1 MTALD
6 WGLLLIIGL
15 SAVLGMARGLIGVAV
30 SLAAWLLAGVGAFLF
45 GGEVGRSLGDAGW
58 ASYLGGYALAF
69 AAIWITVGIIGMVI
83 RRIAHSYGLSE
94 MDRLMGLGLG
104 AIRGLIFACALL
116 VTLGM
121 TTLPRERAWRDSSF
135 AALLMPGAKLMRSGL
150 PDAMARKVDLEG
162 RGTSLQASVQSEA
175 QQLEK
180 SLKQKVPQGLP
191 GGMGGLVGGG
201 GGGGAGAGAGLGGLG
216 DLIPGGLG
224 GANRGGNGD
233 IRNVDNGG
241 TGGPREI
248 ALPQPLPEEQAAG
261 GLQDLLPGA
270 MRDLLRPGNGAQGA
284 AGRGQGDPARVEAQP
299 RDDKRVD

>member
-6 WGLLLIIGL
+6 WGLLLIVGL
-15 SAVLGMARGLIGVAV
+15 SAILGMARGLIGVAV

-45 GGEVGRSLGDAGW
+45 GGEVGRSLGDGQMGW
-58 ASYLGGYALAF
+58 ASYMGGYALAF
-69 AAIWITVGIIGMVI
+69 VAIWITVGLIGLVI

-121 TTLPRERAWRDSSF
+121 TTLPRERAWRESSL

-162 RGTSLQASVQSEA
+162 RGTSLQATVQSEA
-175 QQLEK
+175 KGLEK
-180 SLKQKVPQGLP
+180 SLKQQVPQGLP
-191 GGMGGLVGGG
+191 GMGGLAGGG
-201 GGGGAGAGAGLGGLG
+201 GGGGLA
-216 DLIPGGLG
+216 DLIPAGMSGGQ
-224 GANRGGNGD
+224 NNG
-233 IRNVDNGG
+233 
-241 TGGPREI
+241 GGPREI
-248 ALPQPLPEEQAAG
+248 GLPQPVPEEQASGG

-270 MRDLLRPGNGAQGA
+270 MRDLLPRGAGGQGA
-284 AGRGQGDPARVEAQP
+284 ANRTQGDPARVDAQNP
-299 RDDKRVD
+299 QDDKRVN

>member
-6 WGLLLIIGL
+6 WGLLLIVGL
-15 SAVLGMARGLIGVAV
+15 SAILGMARGLIGVAV

-45 GGEVGRSLGDAGW
+45 GGEVGRSLGDGQMGW
-58 ASYLGGYALAF
+58 ASYMGGYALAF
-69 AAIWITVGIIGMVI
+69 VAIWITVGLIGLVI

-162 RGTSLQASVQSEA
+162 RGTSLQATVQSEA
-175 QQLEK
+175 KGLEK
-180 SLKQKVPQGLP
+180 SLKQQVPQGLP
-191 GGMGGLVGGG
+191 GMGGLAGGG
-201 GGGGAGAGAGLGGLG
+201 GGGGGLA
-216 DLIPGGLG
+216 DLIPAGMSGGQ
-224 GANRGGNGD
+224 NNHD
-233 IRNVDNGG
+233 
-241 TGGPREI
+241 TGGPRDI
-248 ALPQPLPEEQAAG
+248 ALPQPLPEEQASGG

-270 MRDLLRPGNGAQGA
+270 MRDLLPRGAGGQGA
-284 AGRGQGDPARVEAQP
+284 ANRPQGDPARVDAHKQQ
-299 RDDKRVD
+299 DDKRVN

>member
-6 WGLLLIIGL
+6 WGLLLIVGL
-15 SAVLGMARGLIGVAV
+15 SAILGMARGLIGVAV

-45 GGEVGRSLGDAGW
+45 GGEVGRSLGDGQMGW
-58 ASYLGGYALAF
+58 ASYMGGYALAF
-69 AAIWITVGIIGMVI
+69 VAIWITVGLIGLVI

-121 TTLPRERAWRDSSF
+121 TTLPRERAWRESSL

-162 RGTSLQASVQSEA
+162 RGTSLQATVQSEA
-175 QQLEK
+175 KGLEK
-180 SLKQKVPQGLP
+180 SLKQQVPQGLP
-191 GGMGGLVGGG
+191 GMGGLAGGG
-201 GGGGAGAGAGLGGLG
+201 GGLA
-216 DLIPGGLG
+216 DLIPAGMSGGQ
-224 GANRGGNGD
+224 NNQD
-233 IRNVDNGG
+233 
-241 TGGPREI
+241 TGGPRDI
-248 ALPQPLPEEQAAG
+248 ALPQPLPEEQAASGG

-270 MRDLLRPGNGAQGA
+270 MRDLLPRGVGGQGA
-284 AGRGQGDPARVEAQP
+284 ANRAQGDPARVDAQKQQ
-299 RDDKRVD
+299 DDKRVN